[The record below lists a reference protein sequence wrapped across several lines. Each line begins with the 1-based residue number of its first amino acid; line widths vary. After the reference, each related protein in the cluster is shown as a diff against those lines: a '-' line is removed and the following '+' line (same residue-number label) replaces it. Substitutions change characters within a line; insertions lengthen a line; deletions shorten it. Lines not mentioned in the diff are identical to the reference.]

1 MRTVFITGA
10 NRGLGLEFVKQ
21 YVAQGDTVH
30 ACCRRPGGAAE
41 LKALEKANRATLH
54 VHALDVTRTEAV
66 QRLAGALSETAI
78 DILINNAGVFG
89 PKAESEKD
97 PRQSLGHIDE
107 EIVAKV
113 IRINAVAPLVV
124 AQAFTEHVARSAGR
138 KMVAISSSLGSIAD
152 TSGGYYAY
160 RMSKAALNMAMA
172 TVAKDLAP
180 RGIAVQVF
188 CPGWVRTE
196 MGGASAPQTV
206 EESVRGMKGLIDAAL
221 TPGAANFQLFDGT
234 PRRW

>member
-10 NRGLGLEFVKQ
+10 NRGIGLEFVKQ
-21 YVAQGDTVH
+21 YVAEGAVVH

-41 LKALEKANRATLH
+41 LKALEKLNRANLH

-66 QRLAGALSETAI
+66 QRLAGALSETPI

-89 PKAESEKD
+89 PKAGKD
-97 PRQSLGHIDE
+97 KDLRQSLGHIDE

-113 IRINAVAPLVV
+113 MQVNAIAPLTV
-124 AQAFTEHVARSAGR
+124 AQAFTEHVAKSSE
-138 KMVAISSSLGSIAD
+138 KKLVAISSALGSITE
-152 TSGGYYAY
+152 TSGAFYAY

-172 TVAKDLAP
+172 TLARDLEP
-180 RGIAVQVF
+180 RGFSVYVF

-196 MGGASAPQTV
+196 MGGPKAPQTV
-206 EESVRGMKGLIDAAL
+206 ESSVRALRGLIDGPAK
-221 TPGAANFQLFDGT
+221 PGPARFQLFDGT
-234 PRRW
+234 SLPW

>member
-10 NRGLGLEFVKQ
+10 NRGLGLEFVRQ
-21 YVAQGDTVH
+21 YVSQGDIVH

-97 PRQSLGHIDE
+97 LRQSLGHIDE

-113 IRINAVAPLVV
+113 MRINAVAPVVV
-124 AQAFTEHVARSAGR
+124 AQAFTDHVSRSAER
-138 KMVAISSSLGSIAD
+138 KMVAISSSLGSIAG
-152 TSGGYYAY
+152 TSGGCYAY

-172 TVAKDLAP
+172 TAAKDLAP
-180 RGIAVQVF
+180 RGVGVYVF
-188 CPGWVRTE
+188 CPGWVQTE
-196 MGGASAPQTV
+196 MGGKNAPQTV
-206 EESVRGMKGLIDAAL
+206 ESSVSGMRQLIDVAPS
-221 TPGAANFQLFDGT
+221 PGVARFQLFDGT
-234 PRRW
+234 PVPW

>member
-10 NRGLGLEFVKQ
+10 NRGLGLEFVRQ
-21 YVAQGDTVH
+21 YVAQGDVVH

-66 QRLAGALSETAI
+66 QRLAGALAETAI

-97 PRQSLGHIDE
+97 LRQSLGHIDE
-107 EIVAKV
+107 EIIAKV
-113 IRINAVAPLVV
+113 LRVNAVAPLVV
-124 AQAFTEHVARSAGR
+124 AQAFTDHVARSAEK
-138 KMVAISSSLGSIAD
+138 KMVAISSSFGSIAE

-180 RGIAVQVF
+180 RGVSVSVF
-188 CPGWVRTE
+188 CPGWVQTE
-196 MGGASAPQTV
+196 MGGKNAPQTV
-206 EESVRGMKGLIDAAL
+206 ESSVSGLRRLIQAVS
-221 TPGAANFQLFDGT
+221 TPGVAKFQLFDGT
-234 PRRW
+234 PVPW

>member
-21 YVAQGDTVH
+21 YVAQGNVVH

-41 LKALEKANRATLH
+41 LKALEKANRTTLH

-66 QRLAGALSETAI
+66 QRLAGALAETPI

-97 PRQSLGHIDE
+97 LRQSYGHIDE

-113 IRINAVAPLVV
+113 LRVNALAPLVV
-124 AQAFTEHVARSAGR
+124 AQAFTEHVARSAER
-138 KMVAISSSLGSIAD
+138 KMVAISSALGSISE

-172 TVAKDLAP
+172 TIAKDLAS
-180 RGIAVQVF
+180 RGVGVQVF

-196 MGGASAPQTV
+196 MGGPKAPHTV
-206 EESVRGMKGLIDAAL
+206 ESSVRGLRRLIDE
-221 TPGAANFQLFDGT
+221 TPKPGSARFQLFDGT
-234 PRRW
+234 LVPW

>member
-152 TSGGYYAY
+152 TSGGHYAY

-180 RGIAVQVF
+180 RGIGVHVF
-188 CPGWVRTE
+188 CPGWVQTE
-196 MGGASAPQTV
+196 MGGTQAPQTV
-206 EESVRGMKGLIDAAL
+206 EESVGGLRRLIDGAL
-221 TPGAANFQLFDGT
+221 APGAASFQLFDGT
-234 PRRW
+234 PLRW

>member
-10 NRGLGLEFVKQ
+10 NRGIGLEFVKQ
-21 YVAQGDTVH
+21 YVAEGAIVH

-41 LKALEKANRATLH
+41 LKALEKLNRASLH

-66 QRLAGALSETAI
+66 QRLAGALSETSI

-89 PKAESEKD
+89 PKAGRDKD
-97 PRQSLGHIDE
+97 LRQSLGHIDE

-113 IRINAVAPLVV
+113 IQVNALAPLVV
-124 AQAFTEHVARSAGR
+124 AQAFIDHVAKSSEKKLVALSSA
-138 KMVAISSSLGSIAD
+138 LGSISE
-152 TSGGYYAY
+152 TSGASYAY

-172 TVAKDLAP
+172 TLARDLEP
-180 RGIAVQVF
+180 RGISVHVF

-196 MGGASAPQTV
+196 MGGPKAPQTV
-206 EESVRGMKGLIDAAL
+206 ESSVQALRGLIQAPAK
-221 TPGAANFQLFDGT
+221 PGAARFQLFDGT
-234 PRRW
+234 SLPW

>member
-21 YVAQGDTVH
+21 YVSQGAVVH

-41 LKALEKANRATLH
+41 LKALEKANRTMLH
-54 VHALDVTRTEAV
+54 VHALDVTRTDAV
-66 QRLAGALSETAI
+66 QRLAGALAETPI

-97 PRQSLGHIDE
+97 LRQSLGHIDE

-113 IRINAVAPLVV
+113 MRVNALAPLVV
-124 AQAFTEHVARSAGR
+124 AQAFTEHVARSSEK
-138 KMVAISSSLGSIAD
+138 KMVAISSTLGSIGD
-152 TSGGYYAY
+152 TSGGHYAY

-172 TVAKDLAP
+172 SVAKDLAP
-180 RGIAVQVF
+180 RGIGVYVF
-188 CPGWVRTE
+188 CPGWVQTE
-196 MGGASAPQTV
+196 MGGPRAPQTA
-206 EESVRGMKGLIDAAL
+206 EASVSGLRGLIDAAPSL
-221 TPGAANFQLFDGT
+221 GAARFRLFDGT
-234 PRRW
+234 PVPW